1 MRLAQQSQRGSLYPL
16 TLLTAGRKMSVT
28 ISMDEASFPAE
39 EYGKVAV
46 GQALLLRGQVNN
58 AFNTSMEVGVLVTSE
73 APLPSHF
80 SRHPKRIAHPHLM
93 RCIQALGTG
102 ATATV
107 CLAFF
112 IFVAIDESGGKE
124 SVEPG
129 ASSRGSLQLDFSQ
142 AYS

>member
-16 TLLTAGRKMSVT
+16 TLLTTGRKMSVT
-28 ISMDEASFPAE
+28 ISMDEVSFPAE

-107 CLAFF
+107 CSPSSSSWRLTSRA
-112 IFVAIDESGGKE
+112 ARR
-124 SVEPG
+124 
-129 ASSRGSLQLDFSQ
+129 ASSPAPVQGDPSS
-142 AYS
+142 

>member
-1 MRLAQQSQRGSLYPL
+1 
-16 TLLTAGRKMSVT
+16 
-28 ISMDEASFPAE
+28 
-39 EYGKVAV
+39 
-46 GQALLLRGQVNN
+46 
-58 AFNTSMEVGVLVTSE
+58 
-73 APLPSHF
+73 
-80 SRHPKRIAHPHLM
+80 M